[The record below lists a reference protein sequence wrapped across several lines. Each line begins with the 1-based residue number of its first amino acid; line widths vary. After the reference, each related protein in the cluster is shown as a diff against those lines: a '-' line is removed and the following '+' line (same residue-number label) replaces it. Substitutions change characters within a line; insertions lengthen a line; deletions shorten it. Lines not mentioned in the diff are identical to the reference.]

1 MLYEHV
7 NKHIDVHDAFASGI
21 LSVFSSLFLS
31 LRTRK
36 LGTATPPPIST
47 FINQGGR
54 GEWSNPRHPLLN
66 NMKQPCTGLPQSN
79 RELTWFSVRI
89 DRNNLR
95 SFFTNQRSLYVVN
108 WRIDWG
114 SPSQALSRM
123 LLKGKNALVG
133 RRVWLVGSVTARC
146 IPPRRRVVDSLTVLY
161 IVSI

>member
-1 MLYEHV
+1 MNRTCGDREPASDKQVSVRIRILSYV

-66 NMKQPCTGLPQSN
+66 NMKQPCTGRKDTKITQVVKHKGSATVAAKRKVPPATRLP
-79 RELTWFSVRI
+79 
-89 DRNNLR
+89 
-95 SFFTNQRSLYVVN
+95 
-108 WRIDWG
+108 
-114 SPSQALSRM
+114 ALAT
-123 LLKGKNALVG
+123 LLL
-133 RRVWLVGSVTARC
+133 
-146 IPPRRRVVDSLTVLY
+146 PVD
-161 IVSI
+161 IVCRYL